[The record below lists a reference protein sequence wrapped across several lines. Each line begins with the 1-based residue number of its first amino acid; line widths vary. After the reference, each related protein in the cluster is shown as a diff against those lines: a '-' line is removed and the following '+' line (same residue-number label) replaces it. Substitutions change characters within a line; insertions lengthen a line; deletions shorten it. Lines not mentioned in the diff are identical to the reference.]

1 MFGSGSRNQ
10 KKMKTRS
17 LLLIIL
23 IVAGNFV
30 VSEPA
35 QAIFGL
41 SKCEKVVKQIKQ
53 EEAIG
58 FVFWKDFDDARDG
71 IARQSSMQL
80 AFEAFLLLDPLLD
93 SDNKV
98 IDLAEKNPSCFSAK
112 KLATARKAKSSYL
125 SLAKTFAQL
134 RKNLANNPAYKDVVV
149 TDSIW
154 KALLASYPKFTS
166 FIELKK

>member
-1 MFGSGSRNQ
+1 MQ
-10 KKMKTRS
+10 KS
-17 LLLIIL
+17 LISIL
-23 IVAGNFV
+23 VIALFANM
-30 VSEPA
+30 SPA
-35 QAIFGL
+35 HAIFGL

-58 FVFWKDFDDARDG
+58 YVFWKDFDEARDG
-71 IARQSSMQL
+71 VARQSSMKL

-112 KLATARKAKSSYL
+112 KLATARKAKLFNL

-134 RKNLANNPAYKDVVV
+134 RTNLANNPAYKEVVV

>member
-1 MFGSGSRNQ
+1 
-10 KKMKTRS
+10 MKSRS
-17 LLLIIL
+17 LLLTISII
-23 IVAGNFV
+23 AGNFV
-30 VSEPA
+30 VITEPA
-35 QAIFGL
+35 HAIFGL

-58 FVFWKDFDDARDG
+58 YVFWKDFDDARDG

-80 AFEAFLLLDPLLD
+80 AFEALLLLDPLLD
-93 SDNKV
+93 SNNKV
-98 IDLAEKNPSCFSAK
+98 IDLAGKNPSCFSAK
-112 KLATARKAKSSYL
+112 KLATARKSKL
-125 SLAKTFAQL
+125 SNLTLVKTFAQL
-134 RKNLANNPAYKDVVV
+134 RANLANNPAFKDVVV